1 MTECHENV
9 MFHMGG
15 GNDGSECDL
24 WSGWLGGVVCK
35 EMIFICM

>member
-15 GNDGSECDL
+15 GMMEVNAIYGQDGWEGLCAR
-24 WSGWLGGVVCK
+24 K
-35 EMIFICM
+35 

>member
-24 WSGWLGGVVCK
+24 CQDGWEGLCARK
-35 EMIFICM
+35 